1 MAIPTKDFNSLIQY
15 YKGEITD
22 NALLNKA
29 ARLAAETHVL
39 LKDKSVP
46 DSVAIA
52 RVKPLAKE
60 RARLT
65 KRLRQFGATV
75 SSGGEGEDDNDEEG
89 DLTSGTLDS
98 MLKQIIK
105 NTSKKRKREDIG
117 ETPFSQE
124 RITPGPSGVKTFK
137 KTAPPSKIP
146 IPSKSKL
153 GTLLRKADKLLDK
166 GKRQGKGQ
174 RKTEVERLRPLSG
187 WEDWARGRKLRRQL
201 EYDSDTD

>member
-52 RVKPLAKE
+52 RVKSLAKE

-65 KRLRQFGATV
+65 KRLRQFGATI

-89 DLTSGTLDS
+89 DLTSGTLNS

-105 NTSKKRKREDIG
+105 NTSKKRKREEVV

-124 RITPGPSGVKTFK
+124 QALQV
-137 KTAPPSKIP
+137 
-146 IPSKSKL
+146 
-153 GTLLRKADKLLDK
+153 
-166 GKRQGKGQ
+166 
-174 RKTEVERLRPLSG
+174 
-187 WEDWARGRKLRRQL
+187 
-201 EYDSDTD
+201 